1 MMRRAVGCVI
11 MAGGRGARLWPMVH
25 SEMPKVCATIHGTRT
40 LLDETLQRVAP
51 LWRGGHGLIVT
62 TQAFARPIRRSLP
75 AAVRRCLLVEP
86 QPRNTAACIA
96 LAASVL
102 AERDPQMV
110 MVVLPADHWM
120 KPASAFRRSL
130 QAAVDAARAGGR
142 IVTIGLKP
150 ARPHPGL
157 GYLCA
162 GGAREIRRGCRT
174 FELARVVEKPSE
186 DAAGALIRQG
196 RTYWNTGIFVG
207 RVQTFLDVIARW
219 LPEHARL
226 IRPLGRLAGRPGFA
240 REAARIYRRL
250 PSVSFDHGVMAHL
263 RGGDIVEGK
272 FAWEDLG
279 SWDSWIRISRHVKP
293 ALEVASRNVHVMT
306 TNGHLVATVGLDDV
320 VVVQTADATL
330 VCRTKDAQAV
340 YDVVAHLERDPRLA
354 RYL

>member
-1 MMRRAVGCVI
+1 MPQPVGCVI

-25 SEMPKVCATIHGTRT
+25 SEMPKVCATVNGTHT
-40 LLDETLQRVAP
+40 LLDETLARVAP
-51 LWRGGHGLIVT
+51 WWKQGHGLIVT
-62 TQAFARPIRRSLP
+62 TQSLAAPIRRSLSP
-75 AAVRRCLLVEP
+75 AVRRKLLVEP

-120 KPASAFRRSL
+120 KPASTFRRNVH
-130 QAAVDAARAGGR
+130 AAVDAARASGR

-150 ARPHPGL
+150 ARPHSGL

-162 GGAREIRRGCRT
+162 GAAREIRRGCRT
-174 FELARVVEKPSE
+174 FELTRVVEKPT
-186 DAAGALIRQG
+186 AAVAAQLIRQG
-196 RTYWNTGIFVG
+196 RTYWNTGIFIG
-207 RVQTFLDVIARW
+207 RAQTFLDVIARW
-219 LPEHARL
+219 LPAHAKL
-226 IRPLGRLAGRPGFA
+226 IHPLGRLAGRASFA
-240 REAARIYRRL
+240 REAAAVYRKL
-250 PSVSFDHGVMAHL
+250 TPVSFDHGVMAHL
-263 RGGDIVEGK
+263 REGEIIEGT

-320 VVVQTADATL
+320 VVVQTSDATL